1 MKAVEALAHGN
12 RGRKPVN
19 ALSYEICARII
30 DLAQQKYRGFNQQ
43 HFTEKLS
50 EREGIAVSRST
61 VRRILSTVGIH
72 SPRRRRPPKH
82 RKRRDRYPQEGMLL
96 QIDSSPHDWF
106 EGRGPKLSLIA
117 AIDDATGKV
126 AGAVFREQ
134 EDAQG
139 YFMLVKQ
146 IVTKHGIPL
155 ALYHDRH
162 GIFERSP
169 LDKESIDEQLDG
181 KRALTQFGRLMQ
193 ELGISSI
200 SAMSPQAKGRI
211 ERLWGTFQDR
221 LVSEFRLA
229 GTSTMAEA
237 NDVLKMFLSIHNRR
251 FAVPPV
257 QAGTA
262 YRKPPAGF
270 IPDELFCFKYRRT
283 VAKDN
288 VVRFANQRLQIFPS
302 NGRPSY
308 AYARVDVH
316 EHMDGSLSIHH
327 QGKCLLTR
335 LAPYEASVLRPRAG
349 TRPIP
354 MPDML
359 KTPMQKSIL
368 LTALPEK
375 IVNHKPAPNHPW
387 RHTPIIHIDR
397 G

>member
-1 MKAVEALAHGN
+1 MREEVTLNKKEQRRLMILNKLENRELKIWEAAQLLCLSERHVKRLRSSYRMKAAEALAHGN

-96 QIDSSPHDWF
+96 QID
-106 EGRGPKLSLIA
+106 
-117 AIDDATGKV
+117 
-126 AGAVFREQ
+126 
-134 EDAQG
+134 
-139 YFMLVKQ
+139 
-146 IVTKHGIPL
+146 
-155 ALYHDRH
+155 
-162 GIFERSP
+162 
-169 LDKESIDEQLDG
+169 
-181 KRALTQFGRLMQ
+181 
-193 ELGISSI
+193 
-200 SAMSPQAKGRI
+200 
-211 ERLWGTFQDR
+211 
-221 LVSEFRLA
+221 
-229 GTSTMAEA
+229 
-237 NDVLKMFLSIHNRR
+237 
-251 FAVPPV
+251 
-257 QAGTA
+257 
-262 YRKPPAGF
+262 
-270 IPDELFCFKYRRT
+270 
-283 VAKDN
+283 
-288 VVRFANQRLQIFPS
+288 
-302 NGRPSY
+302 
-308 AYARVDVH
+308 
-316 EHMDGSLSIHH
+316 GSLSVHH

-335 LAPYEASVLRPRAG
+335 LAPYEASALRPRAG

-387 RHTPIIHIDR
+387 RHMPIIHIDR